1 MRTPSKGVV
10 TSEVEEWEDG
20 RGGRWLGV
28 GSRAGSRTRDL
39 NLAAE
44 SRMTNLDKI
53 VIRTRVTHHDSGSA
67 DHDLIMIR
75 DMMAAAARKSN
86 LAFVCPADSFL
97 RHLLTVLSSLDT
109 MAKSSSNKRK
119 QASQPA
125 SAHPHKKPAAV
136 VSAAAPASTPADN
149 DDDTL
154 LAGLLYP
161 DELEASIDVLRTLAA
176 NPELMK
182 IGSTKSLN
190 GGQVKAF
197 KSAMWDCWRAM
208 GEVSGTGA
216 FDLPPVPSSLAPKLI
231 P

>member
-1 MRTPSKGVV
+1 MMCT
-10 TSEVEEWEDG
+10 TINY
-20 RGGRWLGV
+20 
-28 GSRAGSRTRDL
+28 DL
-39 NLAAE
+39 
-44 SRMTNLDKI
+44 I
-53 VIRTRVTHHDSGSA
+53 VMSHHDFSVLQESQT
-67 DHDLIMIR
+67 
-75 DMMAAAARKSN
+75 S
-86 LAFVCPADSFL
+86 
-97 RHLLTVLSSLDT
+97 LSSAPPAPSSDTFLLLSPLDT

-125 SAHPHKKPAAV
+125 NTQPHKKPAAV
-136 VSAAAPASTPADN
+136 VSAAVIASTPAD

-182 IGSTKSLN
+182 VGSTKSLN

-208 GEVSGTGA
+208 GEVTGTGA
-216 FDLPPVPSSLAPKLI
+216 FDLPSVPSLLCFEADNVSALPSDSPRLQSDQPDLDDAVQRPAPRVARPPLRT
-231 P
+231 PPAPTGA